1 MKYQMIYLFLFI
13 ILTIYFI
20 IT

>member
-1 MKYQMIYLFLFI
+1 LL

-20 IT
+20 DEGWIPCCRK